1 MAGARLTR
9 SLGRTRVERLALRLL
24 LYGGAIFVGVPLAL
38 SHVMTKGHRLASP
51 APVPAEYREPALVSE
66 GLRLRGWLSV
76 RDDERAAAVVVH
88 GLGDSLEA
96 YLEHGRLYRERG
108 HTVLLLD
115 LRGHGGSEGSYT
127 TLGGRERL
135 DVTAAMGTLRER
147 GLAKQ
152 GIVLVGH
159 SMGAVAV
166 LLAGAEAKD
175 LRAVIVEA
183 PFDDYRRTIAHH
195 AQLLYGVPGW
205 MPIIPLAIAAA
216 ERRAGF
222 DADDVDAVAAAARI
236 RAPLFAIADG
246 LDRRM
251 PEAVV
256 RRVYDVHGGP
266 KEFWVAPGVDH
277 LGAVTHPHYWLR
289 ISAFL
294 DANGL

>member
-1 MAGARLTR
+1 MARAGLTR

-24 LYGGAIFVGVPLAL
+24 LYGGAIFAGIPFAF

-51 APVPAEYREPALVSE
+51 ARVPPGYRELTLLSE

-76 RDDERAAAVVVH
+76 RDHERPAAVVVH

-96 YLEHGRLYRERG
+96 YLEHGRLLRERG

-127 TLGGRERL
+127 TLGGRERF
-135 DVTAAMGTLRER
+135 DVTAAMGTLREQ

-152 GIVLVGH
+152 GVVLVGH

-166 LLAGAEAKD
+166 LLAAPEAKD
-175 LRAVIVEA
+175 VRAVIVEA

-195 AQLLYGVPGW
+195 ARLRYGVPGW
-205 MPIIPLAIAAA
+205 VPVIPLAIAAA
-216 ERRAGF
+216 EWRAGF
-222 DADDVDAVAAAARI
+222 DADQVDAVAATARI
-236 RAPLFAIADG
+236 EAPLFAIADG
-246 LDRRM
+246 LDTRM

-256 RRVYDVHGGP
+256 RRIHDAHRGP
-266 KEFWVAPGVDH
+266 KEFWLAPGVDH
-277 LGAVTHPHYWLR
+277 VGAVTHPDYWPR
-289 ISAFL
+289 ICAFL